1 MEKVP
6 GYDCPHGHILYGKCL
21 LCEREAQNKAP
32 AVTAVTAVTT
42 DDQLSLVTRQRDAL
56 LAVVK
61 AVHYQ
66 DYSALPTYRVISA
79 LIESVES
86 TPPFA
91 AHVALIAAAPDLLA
105 ALKALDDCYSET
117 SRENLTR
124 AEMQHHKNVRAD
136 VADIIAKAEG
146 GAA

>member
-21 LCEREAQNKAP
+21 LCEREAQNEAP
-32 AVTAVTAVTT
+32 AIAP

-86 TPPFA
+86 TPP
-91 AHVALIAAAPDLLA
+91 LA
-105 ALKALDDCYSET
+105 AVPNPLNELLSAVEKAFVGLEELDASGDVGGWIFDEV
-117 SRENLTR
+117 ELLR
-124 AEMQHHKNVRAD
+124 AA
-136 VADIIAKAEG
+136 IAKAKG

>member
-21 LCEREAQNKAP
+21 LCEREAQNEAP
-32 AVTAVTAVTT
+32 AISP
-42 DDQLSLVTRQRDAL
+42 DDQLALVTRQRDAL

-66 DYSALPTYRVISA
+66 DYSALPTYRGVSA
-79 LIESVES
+79 LIENVES
-86 TPPFA
+86 TPP
-91 AHVALIAAAPDLLA
+91 LA
-105 ALKALDDCYSET
+105 AKTSRYDELLSALKQIEAACYSW
-117 SRENLTR
+117 ENTD
-124 AEMQHHKNVRAD
+124 AAYMSG
-136 VADIIAKAEG
+136 IARKAIDSAEG